1 MESILNLEDWK
12 IDGFFLKKQDTKNGV
27 VENTTLGGVSY
38 NIMDFIDYYY
48 DLKIMY
54 LTNEERIEI
63 NKELLSLAKSN
74 KKIEFYVE
82 DIKKWGFDSFSE
94 NTRVALNFQPSKI
107 NFKPSEIV
115 GLYDLSLEVFERVK
129 V

>member
-38 NIMDFIDYYY
+38 NILDFIDYYY

-74 KKIEFYVE
+74 KKIEFYVD

>member
-54 LTNEERIEI
+54 LTNEERSGI

-74 KKIEFYVE
+74 KKIEFYVD

>member
-63 NKELLSLAKSN
+63 NNELLSLAKSN
-74 KKIEFYVE
+74 KKIEFYVD